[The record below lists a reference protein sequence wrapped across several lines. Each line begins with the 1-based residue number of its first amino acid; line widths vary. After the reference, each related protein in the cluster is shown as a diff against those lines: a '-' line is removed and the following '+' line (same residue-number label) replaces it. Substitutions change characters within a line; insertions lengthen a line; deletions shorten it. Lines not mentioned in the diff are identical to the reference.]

1 MLSSPASGSISVK
14 SAWHPVVGYTNT
26 AVVAAKEMTPF
37 HAFSGP
43 ALNLPAKVPTNPP
56 SSFST
61 GDAEST
67 FTTPRSTIGVG
78 SGSAFERIHANNAAT
93 TASTTTSTPTIH
105 IHRSTVFEPLY

>member
-1 MLSSPASGSISVK
+1 K

-26 AVVAAKEMTPF
+26 AVVPAKEMAPF

-61 GDAEST
+61 RAAEST
-67 FTTPRSTIGVG
+67 SPTPRPTIGVG
-78 SGSAFERIHANNAAT
+78 SGSAVDRIDTNNAAT
-93 TASTTTSTPTIH
+93 TASTTTSAPTIH
-105 IHRSTVFEPLY
+105 LHRSTVFEPLY